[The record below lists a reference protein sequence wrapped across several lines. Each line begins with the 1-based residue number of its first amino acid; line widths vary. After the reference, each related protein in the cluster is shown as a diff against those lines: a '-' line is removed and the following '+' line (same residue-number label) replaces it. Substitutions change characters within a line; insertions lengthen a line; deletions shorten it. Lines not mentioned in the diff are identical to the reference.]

1 MGHTPSSW
9 PRRCEVGGVGG
20 PSPSIYTDSNARHSY
35 RLSAGTAQA
44 RIAAL
49 HSIAVTRPIPSRYP
63 QIARSHRP
71 MRPSFAASWRA
82 TDDASRGPQGRRPR
96 AFEAAA
102 TFCNSCCLAAFFA
115 NILLTLPLWSKTALS
130 DRSFVDPLEIRRPF
144 LGLKMDG
151 IGASNE
157 LHAEPGPN

>member
-71 MRPSFAASWRA
+71 VRPSFAASWRA

-96 AFEAAA
+96 AFEAARYLLQFVLA
-102 TFCNSCCLAAFFA
+102 RRLFRQYTFDTTALV
-115 NILLTLPLWSKTALS
+115 KTALS